1 MFRFKRLFWKIF
13 LSLWLSSF
21 VVMMVTA
28 VVIGELAQ
36 KDNFNI
42 KLEYKIRL
50 QAQRLLDKIEESD
63 EFRQRL
69 TRRSGKANEQGFLR
83 RHSLPPIK
91 IYDSQNELVLGAAP
105 PLKGEKK
112 TMLVVTESGSEY
124 RLEYGVIKPR
134 NSLTY
139 WKGFIL
145 SVQALLI
152 LLSSTVA
159 SFIVSAI
166 VVKPMNELRDY
177 VKKLKTGDFS
187 VRVGDKLQKRGD
199 EIGDFANE
207 FNQMAEY
214 VERNLVGQQQLF
226 QNVSHELRAPLARLL
241 AASGIVEQYVG
252 ESHPAVARIQ
262 LECQRLTHLI
272 DELLS
277 LAKLQQQSLK
287 NEAVDTGAIV
297 EKVVADIS
305 FANEECKIDTVF
317 SANVN
322 TQAYGSTQLLERAVS
337 NILGNALKHTP
348 SGSKVSVILH
358 NPSASTVQI
367 CVVDNGPG
375 VDEEAIDKLC
385 DPFFRLD
392 TNVDGHG
399 LGLGIAKQAM
409 LSQQGDLSIER
420 SIPQGLCVKL
430 TLALANSERV

>member
-28 VVIGELAQ
+28 IVIGELAQ
-36 KDNFNI
+36 QDNFNS

-50 QAQRLLDKIEESD
+50 QAERLLDKLEASQ
-63 EFRQRL
+63 EFREKVAKH
-69 TRRSGKANEQGFLR
+69 SANSHEKAFLR

-91 IYDSQNELVLGAAP
+91 IYDSNNNLIVGLEKTF
-105 PLKGEKK
+105 KGEKK
-112 TMLVVTESGSEY
+112 TIFVTTESGSQY
-124 RLEYGVIKPR
+124 RLDYKVMKPR
-134 NSLTY
+134 NSLNY

-152 LLSSTVA
+152 LLSATIA

-177 VKKLKTGDFS
+177 VKRLKAGDFS
-187 VRVGDKLQKRGD
+187 VRVGDRLQSRGD
-199 EIGDFANE
+199 EIGDFAKE

-241 AASGIVEQYVG
+241 AASGIVEQQVG
-252 ESHPAVARIQ
+252 LAHPAVNRIQ

-277 LAKLQQQSLK
+277 LAKLQQQAL
-287 NEAVDTGAIV
+287 EHEVIDAGLIV
-297 EKVVADIS
+297 EKVVADNS
-305 FANEECKIDTVF
+305 FGDEQCKIDTVY
-317 SANVN
+317 SADVN
-322 TQAYGSTQLLERAVS
+322 RHVSGSAQLLERAIS
-337 NILGNALKHTP
+337 NVLGNALKHTP
-348 SGSKVSVILH
+348 NDSQVTVILH
-358 NPSASTVQI
+358 NPSASTLQI
-367 CVVDNGPG
+367 RIIDNGPG
-375 VDEEAIDKLC
+375 VDEEVIDKLC

-409 LSQQGDLSIER
+409 ISQRGDLTIEN
-420 SIPQGLCVKL
+420 SVPHGLCVKL
-430 TLALANSERV
+430 TLALIK